1 MIPYIVLYHIYSV
14 LTPLQAFGILIWYF
28 VNEITDKEEGEW
40 YKFSATSLITV
51 ITEVLYILY
60 LCEIRL

>member
-1 MIPYIVLYHIYSV
+1 MGITVIHSV

-40 YKFSATSLITV
+40 YKFSTSSLITV
-51 ITEVLYILY
+51 LTEVTICIYVHI
-60 LCEIRL
+60 